1 MTNDETRHSITQSLR
16 GIIKLPKDF
25 DYKSE
30 LERAIAEV
38 EAGKVT
44 KVSSLD
50 ELIKA
55 MD

>member
-1 MTNDETRHSITQSLR
+1 MTNN
-16 GIIKLPKDF
+16 

-30 LERAIAEV
+30 LELAIAEV